1 MGTAIGNVE
10 VDGTLYQGSASAIP
24 VTNTQTVPVTNGAVT
39 VSETFSNV
47 VPANN
52 DWVIFEFYAV
62 AADGSKTQL
71 GSLGTFVNVGATTTT
86 ANLGTASTQVLQV
99 AGSLLN
105 IGALSTYD
113 IEQTPNLPATLAS
126 DIGALGVAVNSQT
139 GLYDSSTLITITED
153 LATAFERDITITA
166 PGATEVSL
174 AADTTK
180 ADENDLAYNVTT
192 FDAAFG
198 IDVTTSGAQPA
209 PTSNGSG
216 VFTSVTVIASPIIST
231 CCGEPASVSVPMHG
245 PSSGYSDAQPARALA
260 YIFSG
265 SGTVTIKNV
274 YGGHLIV
281 GAHNGVPGANAPP
294 SSTPTASSA
303 PYGATIAIAGEGPG
317 PVTESLSLASTL
329 QTVQVVDTQAV
340 AFGASTGYYGSV
352 PAYNGNPSFGFAVLA
367 GANAAGTIPAYYSQ
381 CETNCT
387 TAGLIQNSQFYLGDE
402 TVQESAPN
410 ASGISTLSYDS
421 WNAFNLPASQIEIC
435 GFAACGPLTSSS
447 PVNVT
452 AAFLDNGSNDAVY
465 SWTASTPAGAT
476 IANNGGFYAVTYP
489 IPANNTQPLTVTLTG
504 TVPVTY
510 GTPPAALKGSVY
522 IPGRAEMYLYQGNL
536 QSDESLTMTLT
547 DTSGKS
553 YSVTAPATSGE
564 FVLENPTPF
573 ALGGFSL
580 TITLPASEVENTSS
594 SPTTG
599 FFSISTFYVGGSNAN
614 GLNDGCC

>member
-198 IDVTTSGAQPA
+198 IDATTSGGQPA

-216 VFTSVTVIASPIIST
+216 VYTSVTVIANPIIQS
-231 CCGEPASVSVPMHG
+231 CCGAPTVPMHG
-245 PSSGYSDAQPARALA
+245 PSSGYSDAQPALALA
-260 YIFSG
+260 YVFTG

-281 GAHNGVPGANAPP
+281 GAHNGVSGNSAQP

-303 PYGATIAIAGEGPG
+303 PYGATIAIAGEAPG

-329 QTVQVVDTQAV
+329 QTVQVVDAQAI
-340 AFGASTGYYGSV
+340 AFGGTTAYYGSV
-352 PAYNGNPSFGFAVLA
+352 PAYNGNPNFGFAVLA
-367 GANAAGTIPAYYSQ
+367 GANAAGTIPQYYSA
-381 CETNCT
+381 CETSCA

-410 ASGISTLSYDS
+410 ASGISTVSYDA
-421 WNAFNLPASQIEIC
+421 WNAFNIPASQIEIC

-452 AAFLDNGSNDAVY
+452 AAFLDNASNDAVY
-465 SWTASTPAGAT
+465 GWTASAPAGAT
-476 IANNGGFYAVTYP
+476 IANNSGFYAVAYP

-522 IPGRAEMYLYQGNL
+522 IPGRADMYLYEGGL
-536 QSDESLTMTLT
+536 TSDDSLTMTFT
-547 DTSGKS
+547 DTSGTS
-553 YSVTAPATSGE
+553 YSVTGPATSGE
-564 FVLENPTPF
+564 FGLTNPTSF

-580 TITLPASEVENTSS
+580 TITLPASEVENPSS
-594 SPTTG
+594 SPITG
-599 FFSISTFYVGGSNAN
+599 SFSISTFYVGGSNAN
-614 GLNDGCC
+614 RLGNDCC